1 MCETPVTP
9 MLTATATREIRGDM
23 PGKRQKKDES
33 MEGRRDVDEVEVE
46 DVEDGEDGDQAGAD
60 LNNFYEI
67 EIDPVVMEFHEA
79 IEEVRGSQLS
89 GDAVQQLMQSA
100 QLPLS
105 CRLTFEAPP
114 PRNLPIPRLMCFALD
129 DISCDSKWVWDPS
142 EGHGREAAR
151 NGRFSEFQVLLR
163 EDSLRLFV
171 TAILQP
177 FSGTNR

>member
-1 MCETPVTP
+1 
-9 MLTATATREIRGDM
+9 LTATATREM

-79 IEEVRGSQLS
+79 IEEVRGSPLS
-89 GDAVQQLMQSA
+89 GDAVQQLMYSA

-105 CRLTFEAPP
+105 CGLTFKAPP
-114 PRNLPIPRLMCFALD
+114 PRNRPTPRLMCFALD
-129 DISCDSKWVWDPS
+129 DIS
-142 EGHGREAAR
+142 
-151 NGRFSEFQVLLR
+151 
-163 EDSLRLFV
+163 
-171 TAILQP
+171 
-177 FSGTNR
+177 